1 MAMRNGVRLCAGF
14 LSASALTFGSLI
26 SAYACS
32 RVVHV
37 SENGEL
43 IVTGRNMDWFE
54 DTQSNLFVFPKGIKR
69 NGAAGDN
76 SAAWTSKY
84 GSVATA
90 GFDVSTAD
98 GLNEAGLM
106 ANLLYLGEAD
116 FGDRDVSRPGLSW
129 SAWAQ
134 YFLDNFATVAEAV
147 AAMKGD
153 EIQIVASPLPGSVGK
168 APVLHVSISDATGD
182 SAIFEYLEGKVVI
195 HHGKQYKVM
204 TNSPPFDQQLA
215 LNAYWESV
223 GGDYMLP
230 GTRRAADRFVRGTF
244 YEKQLPNPTSARQAL
259 ANVFSVMRNVS
270 VPFGATDPNAP
281 NLAPTIWRT
290 AADQKSK
297 IYFFE
302 STLSP
307 SIVWVDL
314 NKLDF
319 AKGAKVMKLMLV
331 GNYDLAG
338 DVSGEF
344 VPSEAFQFAGPEN

>member
-1 MAMRNGVRLCAGF
+1 MVMGKGVRLCVGF

-37 SENGEL
+37 SQNGEL

-147 AAMKGD
+147 TAMKGD

-168 APVLHVSISDATGD
+168 RAGLRIASFAAPSMKSSFRTQPQPDKRWRM
-182 SAIFEYLEGKVVI
+182 S
-195 HHGKQYKVM
+195 
-204 TNSPPFDQQLA
+204 SQLCA
-215 LNAYWESV
+215 MCQFPLARRTQ
-223 GGDYMLP
+223 
-230 GTRRAADRFVRGTF
+230 TRR
-244 YEKQLPNPTSARQAL
+244 
-259 ANVFSVMRNVS
+259 
-270 VPFGATDPNAP
+270 
-281 NLAPTIWRT
+281 I
-290 AADQKSK
+290 
-297 IYFFE
+297 
-302 STLSP
+302 
-307 SIVWVDL
+307 
-314 NKLDF
+314 
-319 AKGAKVMKLMLV
+319 
-331 GNYDLAG
+331 
-338 DVSGEF
+338 
-344 VPSEAFQFAGPEN
+344 